1 MYMNEKQKIYV
12 SLLESKKLLEDF
24 ITNYEKDEDR
34 IILTTLMFILID
46 KITSTEIDFYNY
58 MRKKE

>member
-1 MYMNEKQKIYV
+1 MNEKQKIYV